1 MTTARDLEAA
11 VKERSVVDL
20 VLDLAIEDA
29 DLSERHTSVV
39 LAALDSDESLAAELG
54 GTRAHPSTA
63 AEVSPTPEAPVGAFL
78 KSITVSGFRGIGGTS
93 KLDLHPG
100 PGVTVVSGR
109 NGSGKSSFAEALEL
123 ALTGDS
129 YRWAGKKSVLWA
141 GSWRN
146 LHQGDPCSIRIEL
159 ATEGIG
165 RTEVGVD
172 WNPGAGFHDRKVW
185 TQRAGA
191 KRTQGIDSLGW
202 RTALEL
208 YRPILSYDELGQ
220 RLEGTPTELY
230 KALEGILGLDQIN
243 DAIARLSR
251 ELKLLRQPASDAKA
265 AKAALKGLLAST
277 EDGRAAEALTELRRH
292 KPDLELL
299 SKIAT
304 GATAPDKLVAELRA
318 LSELTIPDQ
327 ETVENAARA
336 LLSAVEELA
345 EHSQLTPVLAEAR
358 NQLLAHALAFHAE
371 HGDTSCPVCDGGT
384 LDQAWQDR
392 VTALLATEN
401 AELAKLRVA
410 RQRVADRRTA
420 ALSLL
425 GQPTIPIECD
435 QLELPSLHDAE
446 AMQVRWRDAPSS
458 TVDLAQHLL
467 STYPETKA
475 AMSRL
480 RDEASAAL
488 DDRDDQWREVAQ
500 RLATWVGLQR
510 AAELVAD
517 EVAAVEAADSWLNR
531 NAESLRNQRL
541 APLAEGARAIWA
553 KLRQES
559 NVDLGAITLTGQKNR
574 RRVELKAEVD
584 GVAADALPVMSQGEL
599 HALALALFLPRA
611 TMAASPLRF
620 VVLDDP
626 VQAMDP
632 AKIDGL
638 AQVLV
643 EQAKDRQVVVF
654 THDDRLAEVVRR
666 TASDARIVE
675 VNRAPGSVVE
685 VHESQSPAWRYVK
698 DAQALVR
705 DEEIP
710 EFVLD
715 KAIPALCR
723 LAVEAAAHEVY
734 FGKQFAAGADRSAV
748 EQNWQ
753 KVRRTRQRIALA
765 LHGDSKVPINRWK
778 DAKRSRRRI
787 VTLCGSGAH
796 NGLSTSA
803 LGAVEDLH
811 QTVEDLLSEHP

>member
-1 MTTARDLEAA
+1 MTTAQDLDAA

-29 DLSERHTSVV
+29 DLSERHKSVV
-39 LAALDSDESLAAELG
+39 LAALDSDESLAGELG
-54 GTRAHPSTA
+54 GTRAQSAMTTKVPL
-63 AEVSPTPEAPVGAFL
+63 TPEAPVGAFL
-78 KSITVSGFRGIGGTS
+78 KSITVTGLRGIGSAS

-100 PGVTVVSGR
+100 PGLTVVSGR

-129 YRWAGKKSVLWA
+129 YRWAGKKSMLWA

-146 LHQGDPCSIRIEL
+146 LHRGDPCSIRIEL

-165 RTEVGVD
+165 RTEVGVEWD
-172 WNPGAGFHDRKVW
+172 ATAGLDDRKVW
-185 TQRAGA
+185 TQSAGA
-191 KRTQGIDSLGW
+191 KRVPGIDSLGW

-208 YRPILSYDELGQ
+208 YRPILSYGELGQ

-230 KALEGILGLDQIN
+230 KALEGILGLGQIN
-243 DAIARLSR
+243 DAITRLSR
-251 ELKLLRQPASDAKA
+251 ELKLLRQPAGDAKA
-265 AKAALKGLLAST
+265 AKLALKGLLAST
-277 EDGRAAEALTELRRH
+277 EDGRAAEAFKELRRQQ
-292 KPDLELL
+292 PDLDRL

-304 GATAPDKLVAELRA
+304 GSTAPDKLVAELRA

-327 ETVENAARA
+327 QNVENAARA

-371 HGDTSCPVCDGGT
+371 HGDMSCPVCEGGT

-392 VTALLATEN
+392 VTAQLAAEN
-401 AELAKLRVA
+401 AELAHLRVA

-425 GQPTIPIECD
+425 TEPPISAGGD
-435 QLELPSLHDAE
+435 QLELSSLQDAE
-446 AMQVRWRDAPSS
+446 AMQLRWCDAPSS
-458 TVDLAQHLL
+458 NAELAQHLL
-467 STYPETKA
+467 STYPQMKA
-475 AMSRL
+475 VMSRL
-480 RDEASAAL
+480 RDEAAAAL
-488 DDRDDQWREVAQ
+488 SARDDQWREVAQ
-500 RLATWVGLQR
+500 QLATWVSLQR
-510 AAELVAD
+510 AADSVAD
-517 EVAAVEAADSWLNR
+517 EVAAVDAAASWLNR
-531 NAESLRNQRL
+531 NAEFLRNQRL
-541 APLAEGARAIWA
+541 LPLAEGARAIWA

-584 GVAADALPVMSQGEL
+584 GVEADALPVMSQGEL

-666 TASDARIVE
+666 TPNDARIVE
-675 VNRAPGSVVE
+675 VNRATGSVVE

-698 DAQALVR
+698 DARALVQ
-705 DEEIP
+705 DEKVP

-753 KVRRTRQRIALA
+753 NVKRTRQRIALA
-765 LHGDSKVPINRWK
+765 LNGDSKAPINRWK

-787 VTLCGSGAH
+787 VELCGAGAH
-796 NGLSTSA
+796 HGLSTSA

-811 QTVEDLLSEHP
+811 RTVEDLLSEHS